1 MLLAID
7 NLTMF
12 HLRKPNPDWE
22 EADKRYWSMCKLT
35 RHRSLAQNTCFSHVC
50 LFTVDV
56 VEERFDE
63 LVSLNPENVMRYN
76 WRNQRYDKAFKVKK
90 QQLCFIPPTVVF
102 TATPDIHRTCT
113 ECIMHFAHSCFAFL
127 LDFEA
132 FLSK

>member
-35 RHRSLAQNTCFSHVC
+35 LHRSLAQYPCFSHVC

-76 WRNQRYDKAFKVKK
+76 WRNQRYDKAFKVKT
-90 QQLCFIPPTVVF
+90 PTLFYPTNCCVGRD
-102 TATPDIHRTCT
+102 TRYTQD
-113 ECIMHFAHSCFAFL
+113 MY
-127 LDFEA
+127 
-132 FLSK
+132 